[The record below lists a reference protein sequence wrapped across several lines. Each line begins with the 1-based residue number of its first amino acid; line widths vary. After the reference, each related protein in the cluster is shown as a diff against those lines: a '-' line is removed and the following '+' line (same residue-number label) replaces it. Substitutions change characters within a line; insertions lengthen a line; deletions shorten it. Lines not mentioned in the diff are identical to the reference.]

1 MKKIASL
8 LQFII
13 VIYAFFVTIS
23 NTQAQQ
29 KRQLTIEDIWAKRS
43 LFANGVQGFN
53 WMKDGKFYTSFTEK
67 GIAQFDVTT
76 GKEVKLLLQTSS
88 LQPQINID
96 DYSFSADETKL
107 LLATETESIYR
118 WSTLVENY
126 VYDLKNKQ
134 LTQLS
139 KSGKQK
145 YATFSPQANSVAFVR
160 DNNLFWVDLNTM
172 QETQITTTGEINK
185 IINGGSDWVYEEE
198 FELVRAFEWSPDGKK
213 IAFLTFNETDVP
225 EYNMQIW
232 SGLYPKDYKFKYP
245 KAGEKN
251 ATVGLSYYDLATKN
265 ITEINVEKEKDQYIP
280 RIGWTPDGQLWYIRM
295 NRLQNH
301 LQLFFVNDNSPKLI
315 YEEKTDTYLEIENN
329 TISFL
334 KNGNFVVSSEKTG
347 FKHLYLHDKN
357 GKELNA
363 ITAGN
368 WEVDKIIGID
378 EKNSLLYYT
387 STATSPLERQ
397 LYVIG
402 LNGKNNKQLTQG
414 AGTHSIDMSAD
425 CKYFVDSYSNINT
438 PAVVTLRDSKGK
450 SLKVLEDNAALL
462 TTMSS
467 YNLSKAEFFT
477 FKTSENIE
485 LHGYM
490 IKPADFDANKK
501 YPVLMHVYGGP
512 GSQTADNTWAG
523 PNYFWHQLL
532 AQEGYIVVVV
542 DNRGTGGKGAAFQ
555 KCTYGQLGKLETI
568 DQIEAAKYLGKQT
581 YVDANRIGIWGWSY
595 GGYMSSLCILLGNEY
610 FKAAIAV
617 APVTTW
623 RFYDT
628 IYTERYLKTPQENAK
643 GYDDNSPIS
652 HAGKLKGNY
661 LLIHGT
667 GDDNVHFQNAV
678 EMQNA
683 LIKANKQ
690 FTSFYYPNRNHGIYG
705 GNTRLHLYTQ
715 MTQFIKEKL

>member
-1 MKKIASL
+1 MKKTALLLRFTIAIFTL
-8 LQFII
+8 FI
-13 VIYAFFVTIS
+13 AANS
-23 NTQAQQ
+23 TQAQQ
-29 KRQLTIEDIWAKRS
+29 KKQLTIEDIWARGS
-43 LFANGVQGFN
+43 LFARGVQGFN
-53 WMKDGKFYTSFTEK
+53 WMKDGKFYTSFTET
-67 GIAQFDVTT
+67 GIAQFDITT

-107 LLATETESIYR
+107 LLATETESVYR

-126 VYDLKNKQ
+126 VYDIKNKQ
-134 LTQLS
+134 LTKLS
-139 KSGKQK
+139 KNGKQK
-145 YATFSPQANSVAFVR
+145 YATFSPQGNSVAFVR
-160 DNNLFWVDLNTM
+160 DNNLFWVDLNKM

-198 FELVRAFEWSPDGKK
+198 FELIRAFEWSPDGKK

-225 EYNMQIW
+225 EYNMQMW

-251 ATVGLSYYDLATKN
+251 ATVGLSYYDLATKS
-265 ITEINVEKEKDQYIP
+265 ITEIEVEKEKDQYIP
-280 RIGWTPDGQLWYIRM
+280 RIGWTPAGQLWYIRM

-301 LQLFFVNDNSPKLI
+301 LQLFFVNNDVPQLI
-315 YEEKTDTYLEIENN
+315 YEEKTDTYLEIENS

-334 KNGNFVVSSEKTG
+334 KNGNFIVSSEKTG

-387 STATSPLERQ
+387 STAASPLERQ
-397 LYVIG
+397 LYVIN
-402 LNGKNNKQLTQG
+402 LNGKGNKQLTQG

-425 CKYFVDSYSNINT
+425 CKYFVDSYSTINT

-450 SLKVLEDNAALL
+450 LLKVLEDNADLM
-462 TTMSS
+462 TTMNS

-477 FKTSENIE
+477 FKTSEGVE

-490 IKPADFDANKK
+490 IKPSNFDSNKK

-512 GSQTADNTWAG
+512 GSQTAINAWAG

-532 AQEGYIVVVV
+532 AQEGYIVVIV

-568 DQIEAAKYLGKQT
+568 DQIEAAKYLAQQN
-581 YVDANRIGIWGWSY
+581 YVDAQRIGIWGWSY

-643 GYDDNSPIS
+643 GYDDNSPLS
-652 HAGKLKGNY
+652 HAGKLKGSY
-661 LLIHGT
+661 LLVHGT

-690 FTSFYYPNRNHGIYG
+690 FRSFYYPNRNHGIYG

-715 MTQFIKEKL
+715 MTEFIKEKL